1 MPYLL
6 PPIAGSVVK
15 VQVIES
21 RTEFLAACR
30 LIAAGQ
36 GPIAIDAER
45 ASGFTY
51 SQRAYLI
58 QVHRRNAGTFLFDPP
73 AIGDMSD
80 LQKVTVGCEWVL
92 HAASQ
97 DLSCLREVGITPT
110 RIFDTELSAR
120 LLGMERVGLGAVV
133 EELLGI
139 HLKKEHSA
147 ADWSTR
153 PLPESWLTYASLDVE
168 LLVDLRDEIE
178 RMLIE
183 SGKLEFAYEE
193 FEATLAKPEKPV
205 PAEPWRRLSGLN
217 TLRTTRQVAVA
228 RALWNERDSIAQ
240 TRDVSPGRLIPDSA
254 IVTAAKT
261 VLVNKQALA
270 SLSGFNGRA
279 SRTLL
284 DSWWTAICR
293 GLVVTDL
300 PALRVRSESIP
311 PPRSWSD
318 RRPEALDRLN
328 EARSAL
334 LVIAEE
340 LAMPVENVLT
350 PSMLREVAWEPPPEI
365 TSESIGNALKLQGAR
380 DWQVAATATRIA
392 QAFVEPPQNQQ
403 PVAPEESL
411 TLTTE

>member
-1 MPYLL
+1 MQFRLQ
-6 PPIAGSVVK
+6 PIVGSVVR
-15 VQVIES
+15 VQVIAS
-21 RTEFLAACR
+21 RPDFLKACQT
-30 LIAAGQ
+30 IAAGE

-80 LQKVTVGCEWVL
+80 LQQATLGCEWVL

-97 DLSCLREVGITPT
+97 DLSCLREVGIAPT

-168 LLVDLRDEIE
+168 LLVDVRDEIE

-193 FEATLAKPEKPV
+193 FEATLAKPEKAI

-228 RALWNERDSIAQ
+228 RELWLERDSIAQ

-254 IVTAAKT
+254 IVTAAHAT
-261 VLVNKQALA
+261 LANKQALA

-284 DSWWTAICR
+284 DSWWDAISR
-293 GLVVTDL
+293 GLLVTDL
-300 PALRVRSESIP
+300 PAMRVRSDSIP
-311 PPRSWSD
+311 PPRSWAD

-328 EARSAL
+328 EARAAL
-334 LVIAEE
+334 QIVAEE
-340 LAMPVENVLT
+340 LGMPVENMLT
-350 PSMLREVAWEPPPEI
+350 PSMLREVAWEPPADI
-365 TSESIGNALKLQGAR
+365 TAETVGIALLSHGAR
-380 DWQVAATATRIA
+380 AWQVAVTAERIA
-392 QAFVEPPQNQQ
+392 LAFVEAPQNQK
-403 PVAPEESL
+403 PEEPEESS
-411 TLTTE
+411 TLTIE

>member
-1 MPYLL
+1 
-6 PPIAGSVVK
+6 
-15 VQVIES
+15 
-21 RTEFLAACR
+21 
-30 LIAAGQ
+30 
-36 GPIAIDAER
+36 
-45 ASGFTY
+45 
-51 SQRAYLI
+51 
-58 QVHRRNAGTFLFDPP
+58 
-73 AIGDMSD
+73 MSD
-80 LQKVTVGCEWVL
+80 LQQATLGCEWVL

-110 RIFDTELSAR
+110 KIFDTELSAR

-178 RMLIE
+178 RMLVE
-183 SGKLEFAYEE
+183 AGKIEFAYEE
-193 FEATLAKPEKPV
+193 FEATLAKPEKAI

-228 RALWNERDSIAQ
+228 RELWLERDSIAQ

-254 IVTAAKT
+254 IVTAAHAT
-261 VLVNKQALA
+261 LANKQALA

-284 DSWWTAICR
+284 DSWWAAICR

-300 PALRVRSESIP
+300 PAMRVRSESIP
-311 PPRSWSD
+311 PPRSWAD

-328 EARSAL
+328 EARAAL
-334 LVIAEE
+334 HTVAEE
-340 LAMPVENVLT
+340 LGMPVENMLT
-350 PSMLREVAWEPPPEI
+350 PSMLREIAWEPPVEV
-365 TSESIGNALKLQGAR
+365 TAETIGQALTAHGAR
-380 DWQVAATATRIA
+380 KWQVTATAQRIA
-392 QAFVEPPQNQQ
+392 QAFVEAPQNQH
-403 PVAPEESL
+403 PVEPEESL
-411 TLTTE
+411 TVTTD

>member
-1 MPYLL
+1 MPFRSR
-6 PPIAGSVVK
+6 PIAGSVVR
-15 VQVIES
+15 VHVIAS
-21 RTEFLAACR
+21 RSEFLTACQT
-30 LIAAGQ
+30 IAAGE

-80 LQKVTVGCEWVL
+80 LQQATLGCEWVL

-153 PLPESWLTYASLDVE
+153 PLPDSWLTYASLDVE

-178 RMLIE
+178 RMLVE
-183 SGKLEFAYEE
+183 SGKIEFAYEE
-193 FEATLAKPEKPV
+193 FEATLAKPEKAIPL
-205 PAEPWRRLSGLN
+205 EPWRRLSGLN
-217 TLRTTRQVAVA
+217 TLRTARQVAVA
-228 RALWNERDSIAQ
+228 RELWLERDSIAQ
-240 TRDVSPGRLIPDSA
+240 ARDVSPGRLIPDSA
-254 IVTAAKT
+254 IVTAAHAT
-261 VLVNKQALA
+261 LANKQALA

-284 DSWWTAICR
+284 DSWWAAISR

-300 PALRVRSESIP
+300 PAMRVRSESIP
-311 PPRSWSD
+311 PPRSWGD

-328 EARSAL
+328 EARAAL
-334 LVIAEE
+334 LIVADE
-340 LAMPVENVLT
+340 LGMPVENMLT
-350 PSMLREVAWEPPPEI
+350 PSMLREIAWEPPQEI
-365 TSESIGNALKLQGAR
+365 TATSIGKALKSHGAR
-380 DWQVAATATRIA
+380 NWQVTATAARIA
-392 QAFVEPPQNQQ
+392 QAFVEAPQNQK
-403 PVAPEESL
+403 PDEPEESL
-411 TLTTE
+411 TVTTD

>member
-1 MPYLL
+1 M
-6 PPIAGSVVK
+6 VR
-15 VQVIES
+15 VQVISS
-21 RTEFLAACR
+21 RQDFLAACQT
-30 LIAAGQ
+30 IAAGE

-80 LQKVTVGCEWVL
+80 LQQVTLGCEWVL

-97 DLSCLREVGITPT
+97 DLSCLREVGIAPS

-168 LLVDLRDEIE
+168 LLVDVRDAIE
-178 RMLIE
+178 QMLIE

-193 FEATLAKPEKPV
+193 FEATLAKPEKAI

-217 TLRTTRQVAVA
+217 TLRTARQVAVA
-228 RALWNERDSIAQ
+228 RELWLERDSIAQ
-240 TRDVSPGRLIPDSA
+240 KRDVSPGRLIPDSA
-254 IVTAAKT
+254 IVTAAHAT
-261 VLVNKQALA
+261 LANKQALA
-270 SLSGFNGRA
+270 ALAGFNGRA

-284 DSWWTAICR
+284 DSWWEAISR
-293 GLVVTDL
+293 GLVIKDL
-300 PALRVRSESIP
+300 PAMRVRSDSIP
-311 PPRSWSD
+311 PPRSWAD

-328 EARSAL
+328 EARAAL
-334 LVIAEE
+334 LVVAEE
-340 LAMPVENVLT
+340 LGMPVENMLT
-350 PSMLREVAWEPPPEI
+350 PSMLREVAWEPPAEI
-365 TSESIGNALKLQGAR
+365 TAKTVGIALQSHGAR
-380 DWQVAATATRIA
+380 AWQIAATAERIA
-392 QAFVEPPQNQQ
+392 QAFVDAPQNQK
-403 PVAPEESL
+403 PEPPEESS
-411 TLTTE
+411 TLTIE

>member
-1 MPYLL
+1 M
-6 PPIAGSVVK
+6 VR
-15 VQVIES
+15 VQVIAS
-21 RTEFLAACR
+21 REEFLVACQT
-30 LIAAGQ
+30 ISAGE

-80 LQKVTVGCEWVL
+80 LQQATIGCEWVL

-110 RIFDTELSAR
+110 KIFDTELSAR

-178 RMLIE
+178 QMLIE
-183 SGKLEFAYEE
+183 ADKLEFAYEE
-193 FEATLAKPEKPV
+193 FEATLNKPDKPI

-217 TLRTTRQVAVA
+217 TLRTARQVAVA
-228 RALWNERDSIAQ
+228 RDLWLERDSIAQ

-254 IVTAAKT
+254 IVAAAHAA
-261 VLVNKQALA
+261 LANKQALA
-270 SLSGFNGRA
+270 TLTGFNGRA

-284 DSWWTAICR
+284 DSWWAAISR
-293 GLVVTDL
+293 GLATNDL
-300 PALRVRSESIP
+300 PAIRVRSESIP
-311 PPRSWSD
+311 PPRSWAD
-318 RRPEALDRLN
+318 RRPEALDRLT
-328 EARSAL
+328 EARAAL
-334 LVIAEE
+334 HEIASEM
-340 LAMPVENVLT
+340 AMPVENLLT
-350 PSMLREVAWEPPPEI
+350 PSMLREVAWAPPAEI
-365 TSESIGNALKLQGAR
+365 TADSVGDALRSHGAR
-380 DWQVAATATRIA
+380 SWQIEATAKRIA
-392 QAFVEPPQNQQ
+392 QAFVEAPQK
-403 PVAPEESL
+403 VTPEAVEDSS
-411 TLTTE
+411 TATTD

>member
-1 MPYLL
+1 
-6 PPIAGSVVK
+6 VVR
-15 VQVIES
+15 VHVIDS
-21 RTEFLAACR
+21 RSEFLEACQT
-30 LIAAGQ
+30 IAAGE
-36 GPIAIDAER
+36 GPLAIDAER

-80 LQKVTVGCEWVL
+80 LQKVTLGCEWVL

-97 DLSCLREVGITPT
+97 DLACLREVGIAPT
-110 RIFDTELSAR
+110 KIFDTELSAR
-120 LLGMERVGLGAVV
+120 LLGLERVGLGAVV

-178 RMLIE
+178 HMLIE
-183 SGKLEFAYEE
+183 AGKLQFAHEE
-193 FEATLAKPEKPV
+193 FEATLAKPEKAI

-217 TLRTTRQVAVA
+217 TLRTARQVAIA
-228 RALWNERDSIAQ
+228 RELWMERDTIAQ
-240 TRDVSPGRLIPDSA
+240 SRDVSPGRLIPDSA
-254 IVTAAKT
+254 IITAAHAT
-261 VLVNKQALA
+261 LANKPALA

-284 DSWWTAICR
+284 DSWWDAIKR
-293 GLVVTDL
+293 GLETSDM
-300 PALRVRSESIP
+300 PAIRVRSESIP
-311 PPRSWSD
+311 PPRSWGD

-328 EARSAL
+328 EARAA
-334 LVIAEE
+334 VQEIAQE
-340 LAMPVENVLT
+340 LAMPVENLLT
-350 PSMLREVAWEPPPEI
+350 PSMLREVAWAPPAVI
-365 TSESIGNALKLQGAR
+365 DADSIGEALTLHGAR
-380 DWQVAATATRIA
+380 SWQVAATAQRIA
-392 QAFVEPPQNQQ
+392 QAFVDAPQKVKPEPGDD
-403 PVAPEESL
+403 AS
-411 TLTTE
+411 TTTSD

>member
-1 MPYLL
+1 M
-6 PPIAGSVVK
+6 VR
-15 VQVIES
+15 VQVIATRED
-21 RTEFLAACR
+21 FLAACQT
-30 LIAAGQ
+30 IAAGE

-80 LQKVTVGCEWVL
+80 LQQATIGCEWVL

-110 RIFDTELSAR
+110 KIFDTELSAR

-133 EELLGI
+133 EALLGI

-178 RMLIE
+178 QMLIE
-183 SGKLEFAYEE
+183 SDKLKFAYEE
-193 FEATLAKPEKPV
+193 FEATLNKPDKPI
-205 PAEPWRRLSGLN
+205 PAVPWRRLSGLN
-217 TLRTTRQVAVA
+217 TLRTARQVAVA
-228 RALWNERDSIAQ
+228 RDLWLERDSIAQ

-254 IVTAAKT
+254 IVAAAHAAPA
-261 VLVNKQALA
+261 NRQALA
-270 SLSGFNGRA
+270 TLTGFNGRA

-284 DSWWTAICR
+284 DSWWAAISR
-293 GLVVTDL
+293 GLETNDL
-300 PALRVRSESIP
+300 PATRVRSESIP
-311 PPRSWSD
+311 PPRSWAD
-318 RRPEALDRLN
+318 RRPEALDRLT
-328 EARSAL
+328 EARAAL
-334 LVIAEE
+334 HEIASEMT
-340 LAMPVENVLT
+340 MPVENLLT
-350 PSMLREVAWEPPPEI
+350 PSMLREVAWAPPAEI
-365 TSESIGNALKLQGAR
+365 TADSVGEALRSHGAR
-380 DWQVAATATRIA
+380 AWQIEATADRIA
-392 QAFVEPPQNQQ
+392 QAFVEAPQK
-403 PVAPEESL
+403 VTSEAVEDSS
-411 TLTTE
+411 TATSD

>member
-1 MPYLL
+1 M
-6 PPIAGSVVK
+6 VR
-15 VQVIES
+15 VQVIAT
-21 RTEFLAACR
+21 RNEFLAACET
-30 LIAAGQ
+30 IAAGE

-73 AIGDMSD
+73 AIGDMTD
-80 LQKVTVGCEWVL
+80 LQQVTIGCEWVL

-110 RIFDTELSAR
+110 RIFDTELSSR

-178 RMLIE
+178 QMLIAV
-183 SGKLEFAYEE
+183 GKLDYAYQE
-193 FEATLAKPEKPV
+193 FEATLAKPEKAILP
-205 PAEPWRRLSGLN
+205 EPWRRLSGLN
-217 TLRTTRQVAVA
+217 TLRTARQIAVA
-228 RALWNERDSIAQ
+228 RELWLERDSIAQ

-254 IVTAAKT
+254 IVTAAHAT
-261 VLVNKQALA
+261 LSNKQALA
-270 SLSGFNGRA
+270 TLTGFNGRA

-284 DSWWTAICR
+284 DSWWAAIKR
-293 GLVVTDL
+293 GLETAEL
-300 PALRVRSESIP
+300 PEMRVRSDSIP
-311 PPRSWSD
+311 PPRSWAD

-328 EARSAL
+328 EARAAL
-334 LVIAEE
+334 LEIAKE
-340 LAMPVENVLT
+340 LEMPVENVLT
-350 PSMLREVAWEPPPEI
+350 PSMLREVAWAPPAAIDAE
-365 TSESIGNALKLQGAR
+365 TVGAALSSHGAR
-380 DWQVAATATRIA
+380 AWQVEATAQRIA
-392 QAFVEPPQNQQ
+392 LAFVEAPQKQKPE
-403 PVAPEESL
+403 PVEDSSTATSD
-411 TLTTE
+411 

>member
-1 MPYLL
+1 MVRVHV
-6 PPIAGSVVK
+6 IAT
-15 VQVIES
+15 
-21 RTEFLAACR
+21 RDEFLAACR
-30 LIAAGQ
+30 TIAAGE

-73 AIGDMSD
+73 AIGDMAD
-80 LQKVTVGCEWVL
+80 LQLATVGCEWVL

-110 RIFDTELSAR
+110 KIFDTELSSR

-153 PLPESWLTYASLDVE
+153 PLPDSWLTYASLDVE

-178 RMLIE
+178 QMLIE
-183 SGKLEFAYEE
+183 TEKLEYAYEE
-193 FEATLAKPEKPV
+193 FEATLAKPEKAI

-217 TLRTTRQVAVA
+217 TLRSTRQVAVA
-228 RALWNERDSIAQ
+228 RELWRERDSIAQ

-254 IVTAAKT
+254 IVTAARAT
-261 VLVNKQALA
+261 LSNKQALA
-270 SLSGFNGRA
+270 TLTGFNGRA
-279 SRTLL
+279 SRTLI
-284 DSWWTAICR
+284 DSWWAAIKR
-293 GLVVTDL
+293 GLETTDL

-311 PPRSWSD
+311 PPRSWAD
-318 RRPEALDRLN
+318 RRPEALDRLT
-328 EARSAL
+328 EARAAL
-334 LVIAEE
+334 AEIANE
-340 LAMPVENVLT
+340 LEMPVENVLT
-350 PSMLREVAWEPPPEI
+350 PSMLREVAWAPPAVI
-365 TSESIGNALKLQGAR
+365 DLESIGAALSAHGAR
-380 DWQVAATATRIA
+380 AWQVQATAQRIA
-392 QAFVEPPQNQQ
+392 KAFVEAPQKQK
-403 PVAPEESL
+403 PEPIEDAS
-411 TLTTE
+411 TATSE